1 MNALL
6 AVLLILAI
14 ALLLT
19 GGLVK
24 ALAFL
29 VWVGIV
35 LAVVAVIVAL
45 VRFIGGN
52 NTVR

>member
-6 AVLLILAI
+6 AVLIILAI

-29 VWVGIV
+29 IWVGIV
-35 LAVVAVIVAL
+35 LAVISVVVAL
-45 VRFIGGN
+45 VRFIGGR
-52 NTVR
+52 NTTL